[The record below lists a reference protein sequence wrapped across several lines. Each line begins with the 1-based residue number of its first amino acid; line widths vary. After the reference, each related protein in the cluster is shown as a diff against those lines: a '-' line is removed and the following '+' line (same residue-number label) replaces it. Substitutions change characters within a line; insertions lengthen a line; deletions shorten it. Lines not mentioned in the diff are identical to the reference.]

1 MQLVV
6 PLVVHANG
14 RSCDVRLETNRVDPA
29 PMTNK
34 SPVLSRGEAAQLAC
48 PLLHQLKD
56 LTGRRS
62 PTSTELEGHGRVCCS
77 SER

>member
-1 MQLVV
+1 M
-6 PLVVHANG
+6 AD
-14 RSCDVRLETNRVDPA
+14 CDVPLETNRDDPA

-34 SPVLSRGEAAQLAC
+34 SPVLSRREAAQLAR

-62 PTSTELEGHGRVCCS
+62 LMSTELEGHEHEALRRGIR
-77 SER
+77 E